1 MEKNGFANEEKYL
14 ERVEALIRSR
24 LEKLHADK
32 AALKEQ
38 VVQERKDMW
47 DDNTHLARSFDDL
60 VLLSSQDANMRLTE
74 NQYERN
80 EAEIRRL
87 SKMEDSPYFG
97 RLLFEEGDTGEDSI
111 YIGIYSLAGEDSRE
125 IYVVDWRAPI
135 ASMFYQSD
143 LGPAWYEVH
152 GHRVEA
158 RLTGKR
164 QYRIEGGRLLSV
176 YDTDSSMYDN
186 ILGEVLSKSSGH
198 RLKVIVNS
206 IQKEQNLAIRSDTRR
221 SCLIYGLAGS
231 GKTSIGL
238 HRLAYV
244 LYCNRDSIKAENVL
258 ILSNNS
264 IFESYI
270 STLLPDLGERPA
282 ETKVFSGLLE
292 AYMDKGIRFED
303 YYSQLKRIE
312 NNPGGERTK
321 WLKVKYSTE
330 FLQYCIGYFA
340 SFPFQ
345 IPEIRY
351 KEETVISPELLQGK
365 LDSAD
370 YPTFKARYERL
381 AYLAKKSVEDFFTL
395 HKDEICKDIL
405 DSHDGFI
412 TSEEVSLLYQRLRL
426 EYKSSAQEQISR
438 HNRLEPQRQMTELL
452 SSYLRQTGEGNEEA
466 IRLSESLERGRLLY
480 EDALYY
486 LFIKVLMGEAAPF
499 PGIYHAVIDEAQDYS
514 LLQLYIIKYL
524 FPRSSFTLLGD
535 IYQAVNSVTA
545 IQDYADYERI
555 FGSGLIQIR
564 LSKCYRSSSDI
575 NALAFQ
581 LINEAGHPMEEGY
594 SYFTR
599 PVKKPQYISARD
611 MLSCLVPVLE
621 RLEQYNSVAVI
632 VDSDEDALA
641 VKSRLGDQKEAQL
654 ILSPEDEIK
663 GRLVIIPLLLAKGL
677 EFDAVIL
684 YNCIYPNERN
694 THLRRKVYL
703 GCTRA
708 LHELYLVERDIL
720 PDALQDCRP
729 YMEMCEWNPINL

>member
-1 MEKNGFANEEKYL
+1 
-14 ERVEALIRSR
+14 
-24 LEKLHADK
+24 
-32 AALKEQ
+32 
-38 VVQERKDMW
+38 
-47 DDNTHLARSFDDL
+47 
-60 VLLSSQDANMRLTE
+60 
-74 NQYERN
+74 
-80 EAEIRRL
+80 
-87 SKMEDSPYFG
+87 
-97 RLLFEEGDTGEDSI
+97 
-111 YIGIYSLAGEDSRE
+111 
-125 IYVVDWRAPI
+125 
-135 ASMFYQSD
+135 
-143 LGPAWYEVH
+143 
-152 GHRVEA
+152 
-158 RLTGKR
+158 
-164 QYRIEGGRLLSV
+164 
-176 YDTDSSMYDN
+176 
-186 ILGEVLSKSSGH
+186 
-198 RLKVIVNS
+198 
-206 IQKEQNLAIRSDTRR
+206 
-221 SCLIYGLAGS
+221 
-231 GKTSIGL
+231 
-238 HRLAYV
+238 
-244 LYCNRDSIKAENVL
+244 
-258 ILSNNS
+258 
-264 IFESYI
+264 
-270 STLLPDLGERPA
+270 
-282 ETKVFSGLLE
+282 
-292 AYMDKGIRFED
+292 MDKGIRFED

-321 WLKVKYSTE
+321 WLKVKYSAE
-330 FLQYCIGYFA
+330 FLQYCIRYFA

-351 KEETVISPELLQGK
+351 KEEAVISPELLQGK

-395 HKDEICKDIL
+395 HKDEICNDIL

-452 SSYLRQTGEGNEEA
+452 SSYLRRTGESNEEA

-524 FPRSSFTLLGD
+524 FPKSSFTLLGD

-581 LINEAGHPMEEGY
+581 LINKAGHPMEEGY

-720 PDALQDCRP
+720 PDALQDCSP
-729 YMEMCEWNPINL
+729 YMEMSEWNPINL